1 MSASFEKA
9 SRKELR
15 RAIGADALEV
25 LREHEARLTVAGTL
39 ISAQTERLGAHDAA
53 LDHHTGQLRAL
64 AEQIQVLDA
73 EQVLAEQWRGT
84 FATMSWWQRL
94 RWLLRGW

>member
-1 MSASFEKA
+1 MSASTEKA

-25 LREHEARLTVAGTL
+25 LREHDARLTVAGTL

-53 LDHHTGQLRAL
+53 LDHHTEEIRLL
-64 AEQIQVLDA
+64 AE
-73 EQVLAEQWRGT
+73 WRWA
-84 FATMSWWQRL
+84 FLKMSVWQRL